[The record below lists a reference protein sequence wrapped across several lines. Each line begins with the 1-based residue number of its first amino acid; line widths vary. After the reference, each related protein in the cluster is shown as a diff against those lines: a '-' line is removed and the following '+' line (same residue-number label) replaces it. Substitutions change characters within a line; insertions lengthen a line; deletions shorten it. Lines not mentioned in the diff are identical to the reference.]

1 MGLQRSPIMSA
12 DFDESK
18 LDKEYFPDGYFVN
31 NKKQIIPRPMN
42 WKFFKDFYSD
52 FSEALYPKFVSEI
65 TSFGPEDEI
74 IAFASI
80 SWYKDAGKI
89 LLERA
94 NATGIVFTIR
104 QITKIAHIYG
114 DKVTLALL
122 NKTLDKGENLTFKDI
137 RRLYDEVSKETIDK
151 VVDSW
156 ISKKLPLD
164 KEDLYSLDEKVDDYI
179 LARALKYAQD
189 KGMEVNK
196 DDFMKFVSYLPE
208 KHATEIITD
217 LFIKGAVFSKE
228 EIFYLDGCVNESALS
243 RAVTT
248 CPDIFTLSDF
258 NDLDGSVTRAC
269 LIEIAEKQGGKIYY
283 DTYKGFCERED

>member
-164 KEDLYSLDEKVDDYI
+164 I
-179 LARALKYAQD
+179 
-189 KGMEVNK
+189 
-196 DDFMKFVSYLPE
+196 
-208 KHATEIITD
+208 
-217 LFIKGAVFSKE
+217 FS
-228 EIFYLDGCVNESALS
+228 
-243 RAVTT
+243 
-248 CPDIFTLSDF
+248 
-258 NDLDGSVTRAC
+258 
-269 LIEIAEKQGGKIYY
+269 
-283 DTYKGFCERED
+283 